1 MQFIQSLLLT
11 PYGALTAL
19 LAVLVLGELVAKLTR
34 GAVPMALT
42 VTFLL
47 LALFWTKAFP
57 AEIVAA
63 SGITALLFSL
73 TAALLVTNM
82 GTLISRREM
91 IAQWQTVIICLMGI
105 AAIIAICLTVG
116 AGLFGMS
123 NAAAAAPPLTGAAIA
138 TAMVRERA
146 AEVGNNQAGLVAMVC
161 MSLQGIVGYPLTAL
175 CLRKEVQ
182 RLKGDYA
189 SGLLRAPAAEGAA
202 EGGKVK
208 TESTNMIL
216 MKLSL
221 LALVSYLLQ
230 VGTTKL
236 GFSVSM
242 YVWALFLGFIGHET
256 GFLSKDCLT
265 KANAYG
271 FCIAV
276 LMIYLFGGLASS
288 DLQSILAALKVS
300 GTLVLLAA
308 AAMAAIAIVAG
319 KLFKKSFWISYATVL
334 NAFLGFP
341 VNVMLANE
349 ALDLNISDP
358 QEKAAISGEIM
369 PVMLVGS
376 FTCVT
381 IVSVIVAGVL
391 LKFIV

>member
-19 LAVLVLGELVAKLTR
+19 LAVLVLGELVAKLTQ

-42 VTFLL
+42 VTLLL
-47 LALFWTKAFP
+47 LALFWTKVFP

-91 IAQWQTVIICLMGI
+91 IAQWQTVVICLMGV

-146 AEVGNNQAGLVAMVC
+146 AEVGNNQAALVAMVC

-256 GFLSKDCLT
+256 GFLY

-308 AAMAAIAIVAG
+308 AAMAAIAVVAG

-376 FTCVT
+376 VTCVT
-381 IVSVIVAGVL
+381 IVAVSVAGVL